1 MKNYYFTISLELGSK
16 NEEETSKKGEET
28 KENERPFNGYT
39 IVSSAFVT
47 GAFLLF
53 MHYVKL
59 L

>member
-1 MKNYYFTISLELGSK
+1 MRNYYFTINLEIGSK
-16 NEEETSKKGEET
+16 NDNTST
-28 KENERPFNGYT
+28 KEEDTKKNERPFNGYT